1 MLSNLSVVSYAQNNG
16 FNNIGN
22 GNLPNSNLNGNS
34 NGNSNIVVPTNEDC
48 SGQVSTS
55 DFADCLRRKSGIA
68 NTGTTTTA
76 TTNKPTIGSNSTR
89 NTNAGR
95 NLSSTKCTQ
104 TGKGQFDIA
113 GGGKVIKESNLSN
126 ANTRKILGANNNATT
141 TNNRN
146 TPTVINGSANKST
159 SITNGV
165 NKSTNGTNKT
175 ANKTTNSP
183 QVVNGTTNRNT
194 TTNKP
199 ITTNGANRNTTVANK
214 TVNKTTNTKTTN
226 KPIAVN
232 TTKSTNGG
240 GILGN
245 IFNLFNRNGSSKPT
259 NSGYSLVGRK
269 GSSSTTARSTLPK
282 ITASDLSCIQE
293 SGDKGSQVYVNS
305 NSAANPYNARRAA
318 NCTFANAIL
327 NGEGSSQFPM
337 TGAEPPMTI
346 PLINARNSKNL
357 TNCYG
362 YAVNSWGNVQDEIRA
377 KFAESD
383 GTYRPQPSAGSN
395 SEMMENFTWANVD
408 SAVRRDG
415 LKSTSPSAKCPVNHY
430 KIFGYFTNSSS
441 SFADYH
447 WVMQNRPGMD
457 GKVRFSH
464 KPGPTPARDVDSKGN
479 VIRDPLQPGLL
490 YYPKTGLYY
499 DFKQAYCVPCNFQID
514 PVRLADVRILL
525 QKPPTRK

>member
-245 IFNLFNRNGSSKPT
+245 IFNLFNRNSSSKPT

-269 GSSSTTARSTLPK
+269 GTTSTTARSTLPK
-282 ITASDLSCIQE
+282 ITAADLSCIQE
-293 SGDKGSQVYVNS
+293 GGDKGSQVYVNS

-514 PVRLADVRILL
+514 PVRLADVRAIL